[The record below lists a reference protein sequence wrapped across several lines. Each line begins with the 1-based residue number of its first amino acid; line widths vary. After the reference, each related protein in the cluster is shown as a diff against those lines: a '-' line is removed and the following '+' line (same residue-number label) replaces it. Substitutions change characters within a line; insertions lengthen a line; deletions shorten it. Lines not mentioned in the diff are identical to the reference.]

1 MAGNGDFSAHQQTYN
16 SVMGL
21 LKWGGVASFAL
32 AAIVVWL
39 IAG

>member
-1 MAGNGDFSAHQQTYN
+1 MMAGDGNMKAHEATYG

-21 LKWGGVASFAL
+21 LKWGTLGCAIV

-39 IAG
+39 IA